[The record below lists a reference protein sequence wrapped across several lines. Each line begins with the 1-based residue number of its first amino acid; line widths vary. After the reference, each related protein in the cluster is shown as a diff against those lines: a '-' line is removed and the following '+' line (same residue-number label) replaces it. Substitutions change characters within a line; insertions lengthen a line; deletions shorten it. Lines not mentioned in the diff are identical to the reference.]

1 MTTKNTSCDLI
12 TYFSEIKDPRI
23 DRQKLHALPDI
34 LFVVFCG
41 VICGV
46 ESWADF
52 VLFGESKLDFLRQ
65 YVPLKNGIPSKNTF
79 QRVITRLDSE
89 AFRTCFLNWVSAYE
103 KELGRTIA
111 IDGKTLR
118 RSFDTAAN
126 STAVHMVSAF
136 ASEARLVLAQE
147 KVAEKSN
154 EITVIPKII
163 DMLEIKN
170 SIVTIDAMGCQRA
183 ISEKIIRAGGDY
195 VIALKG
201 NQNTLHKAVSK
212 HFNNTFDMSHCKRV
226 DFFESKERNRNR
238 IEHRKCWVTE
248 AIEQLA
254 LPDPWPG
261 MKSCLLI
268 ESRRECDGKETLEQ
282 RFYISSLEANAQ
294 LHHKIVRSH
303 WAIEN
308 SLHWVMDMVFRE
320 DESRIRDGFG
330 AENMSLIKHVAL
342 NKLQAVKSESKR
354 VVSLKGLRKKAGWDD
369 ATLHS
374 ILQKVI

>member
-1 MTTKNTSCDLI
+1 MPTKTPSCDLI
-12 TYFSEIKDPRI
+12 THFSEIEDPRI

-34 LFVVFCG
+34 LFIVFSG

-52 VLFGESKLDFLRQ
+52 VLFGESKLEFLKR

-79 QRVITRLDSE
+79 QRVITRLDPD
-89 AFRTCFLNWVSAYE
+89 AFRQCFLSWVNAYE
-103 KELGRTIA
+103 KEIGPTIA

-118 RSFDTAAN
+118 RSFDKAAK
-126 STAVHMVSAF
+126 SSPAHIVSAF
-136 ASEARLVLAQE
+136 ASESRLVLAQE

-154 EITVIPKII
+154 EITAIPRVI
-163 DMLEIKN
+163 DMIDVKD
-170 SIVTIDAMGCQRA
+170 SIVTIDAMGCQRS
-183 ISEKIIRAGGDY
+183 ISEKIISDGGDY

-201 NQNTLHKAVSK
+201 NQSSLYKAVAK
-212 HFNNTFDMSHCKRV
+212 HFNHPLDMSHCKRV
-226 DFFESKERNRNR
+226 DVSEAKESNRNR
-238 IEHRKCWVTE
+238 SEHRKCLVTD
-248 AIEQLA
+248 AIEQLN
-254 LPDPWPG
+254 LPEQWPG
-261 MKSCLLI
+261 MKSILLI
-268 ESRRECDGKETLEQ
+268 ESKRRHEGKESVE
-282 RFYISSLEANAQ
+282 RRYYISSLEANAE
-294 LHHKIVRSH
+294 LHNQVVRSH

-354 VVSLKGLRKKAGWDD
+354 AVSLKGLRKKAGWDD
-369 ATLHS
+369 ETLHL